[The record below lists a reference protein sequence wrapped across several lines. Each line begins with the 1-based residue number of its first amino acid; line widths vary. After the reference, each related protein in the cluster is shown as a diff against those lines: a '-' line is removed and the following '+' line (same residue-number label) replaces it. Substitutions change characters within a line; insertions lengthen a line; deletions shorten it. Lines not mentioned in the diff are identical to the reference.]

1 MKPRTV
7 FKFWFA
13 ATVIQ
18 AVTTIAG
25 FECLKKIINKTF
37 NYE

>member
-18 AVTTIAG
+18 AVTTIVG
-25 FECLKKIINKTF
+25 FEYSKKNINKTF
-37 NYE
+37 SL